1 MSEEQFKIWKQVEAK
16 GLEKLEKVEKALAS
30 TEKEGFKEAHKDY
43 CDFIEKLAETTGLTS
58 GELDRHFTTLLA
70 EKGEKKKRNRKY
82 GAICARA
89 KAMGIVQ
96 GDAIGAIMDIDSA
109 DQRFNL
115 RLDEFL
121 EADDFNFAHDF
132 IGIQENI
139 VRGRFPATDFGY
151 FVPRFAG
158 RSE

>member
-1 MSEEQFKIWKQVEAK
+1 MT
-16 GLEKLEKVEKALAS
+16 LE
-30 TEKEGFKEAHKDY
+30 
-43 CDFIEKLAETTGLTS
+43 
-58 GELDRHFTTLLA
+58 
-70 EKGEKKKRNRKY
+70 EKKERNRKY

-89 KAMGIVQ
+89 KAMGIMR

-121 EADDFNFAHDF
+121 EADNFNFAHDF

-139 VRGRFPATDFGY
+139 VRGNFPATDFGD

>member
-16 GLEKLEKVEKALAS
+16 GLEKLGNIEKALLA
-30 TEKEGFKEAHKDY
+30 KEGFKEAHKDY
-43 CDFIEKLAETTGLTS
+43 CDFVNRLAETTGLTT
-58 GELDRHFTTLLA
+58 GELDRHFAALLA
-70 EKGEKKKRNRKY
+70 EKGEKKERNRKY

-89 KAMGIVQ
+89 KAMGIMK

-109 DQRFNL
+109 DQKFNL

-121 EADDFNFAHDF
+121 EADNFNFAHDF

-139 VRGRFPATDFGY
+139 VRESFQATDFGY

-158 RSE
+158 RDA